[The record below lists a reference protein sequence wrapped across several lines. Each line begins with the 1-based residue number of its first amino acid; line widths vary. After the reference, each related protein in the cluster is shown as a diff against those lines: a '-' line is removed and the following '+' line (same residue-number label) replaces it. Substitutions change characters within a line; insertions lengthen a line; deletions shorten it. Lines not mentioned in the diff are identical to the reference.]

1 MKKTRFLWVR
11 DLPNKCRDNELRD
24 VFGRHGNIQ
33 NVRLFK
39 DGHSRQAIIAFV
51 DVKSAMQAVN
61 ACNNFHGST
70 LKVEYCDSLDSLGI
84 NFELLEHPPKFPND
98 CKDTSSKRST
108 SKGSREHTQP
118 SDTKEAPTQAL
129 KCSNGRPVV
138 ASRFTQNPSVSCDSA
153 SWRGLK
159 LSNLPPLSKLT
170 DEHLRQGL
178 FTEFRRCGRIQL
190 IVLPN
195 TSVSNGPSESG
206 RVAIVTFRRPEEAER
221 AYQAIRSGE
230 KLLFSTLVLAEL
242 HPGFTSP
249 EDHPSKTTSSTGV
262 KVLNESGQNG
272 CAINTGTA
280 SSNFR
285 SPSEQMLKSDAATRS
300 PTRTLY
306 VSGLTTGPTGPV
318 TPAQLT
324 TAFRK
329 FGDIIDVQLQ
339 TSSNSALIQFA
350 EMRGPIRAMSAH
362 SRDPLRLG
370 GRPLFLA
377 YVPSPPST
385 GLWFSDLPNSLASL
399 RDTALLHRLSQ
410 VVPVQQITLI
420 NRFDPS
426 GHSQPSCASTKSNG
440 QCNYAAYI
448 LLASPEHASR
458 LLSDLRSGKHFEED
472 APLNPNF
479 ATTPPK
485 QSPRRLVAVDFA
497 SQRQTTLVNS
507 LKLNAA
513 RSGASNRI
521 RVISATTVEG
531 SACNPHHQFTD
542 SSVTTS
548 CSQYTSAKVSAVV
561 SNDRRPNARLD
572 PSSTNR
578 PSQQQAIAT
587 VPNESRAVPAKHS
600 SCSSSVSGRAHI
612 APHKTSKS
620 TYSEDAKQNQ
630 CRLTAASGIAM
641 LQLKQVDRARNS
653 SPSSLSTCSSSSSL
667 SSESTSSSSSSSSSS
682 TSSSV
687 SSTTSS
693 GSSARSRSHRVLP
706 SPSTK
711 CRFARSRTADVTKVS
726 RRSRAIGSSHPLNV
740 PRPSSTITRKMLS
753 ASSEQS
759 VLSENTEVS
768 DLPWTGSAV
777 KNSTFT
783 QRPLSVV
790 TSITATALSPTRS
803 SAASSGGLSS
813 PGLPSVTISTGLPS
827 NPVRKSNGID
837 GLSGHQLRPST
848 TSHTPGLTTSHT
860 PSTTTLL
867 NGEFR
872 VNPAVSIVS
881 SSASS
886 GVSSGSR
893 SFSSTSSNSSNG
905 GSPSNDSHA
914 KSSHSA
920 LGPKQPITVIH
931 SYHAQSKP
939 CSSLTT
945 TAPSSTKETSTLPAC
960 AITSQSNVARPKTSG
975 PSGRKSRLYCTE
987 VSSGLKLHLST
998 NCPASQS
1005 PGSFSSPPTATPLTV
1020 SIKLGNSGMPSQ
1032 SAIVASP
1039 SDLSTHSESFRPTE
1053 RRRTN
1058 ESLPSTPCSAPP
1070 LNCTLKQT
1078 PSEEVG
1084 CDKLTL
1090 DYPSGGMSTHSTDW
1104 FTFGSPVYESM
1115 YDKIKRRTN
1124 KEAEERRRRQLE
1136 ASTVREKK
1144 RRKQLKKEVHLAKSP
1159 PLNSLPYT
1167 PPESFGSEHSIKTA
1181 MTNSSSRSY
1190 RSKSG
1195 HLKLTDSIKLDDVR
1209 VKVPHN
1215 RMREDGV
1222 VSCRS
1227 STWRPSKHLD
1237 RTWPQLLNS
1246 THPQELSHPSPTKLA
1261 HKVKR
1266 RRRDLSS
1273 TSSSL
1278 SSNDERRSASPPGT
1292 LTRLSLGMR
1301 FPVSATYHE
1310 CVRPLKGSSHSKWS
1324 AEEDDESIGHSSSS
1338 LSCPSSD
1345 KSDRYTRGKKS
1356 RQSCTYPRT
1365 ERFQTCND
1373 QFKIT
1378 TVATHSSVNLGAYG
1392 RNFSRALAAHPEL
1405 KDVRN
1410 SCRLS
1415 ESGTHDTC
1423 SVVPKRSINDS
1434 FSTELSFND
1443 KHKLADSEERKA
1455 QAMND
1460 HKFQLSCGAKRRH
1473 DDENLHS
1480 RKKQRT
1486 LFDCTYEQHISRGTR
1501 LSHLKKV
1508 YEQRARSP
1516 QSCFSDE
1523 ANVLDF
1529 DSDYIKCSAPGSR
1542 GTTTA
1547 EFNGIKWSRGCRS
1560 RRTSTG
1566 LHSGTDDSSL
1576 PVTRSPSPVHCRS
1589 PFYLVNRQIKRNCIL
1604 GSSVCDD
1611 SVGKIEDDRDSV
1623 FDVFPDSDRF
1633 STNSKSTPSTEPME
1647 QSDFNERSFCTKFSD
1662 DEWHSSVASSSP
1674 HPTNIDFDV
1683 DFCPIDKT
1691 EQSSTTYQS
1700 TSFSSQLLSPAGKL
1714 VSPVPDD
1721 SDDDPLNIGRDV
1733 KLFVAMKKDQEVDSI
1748 ICTPVLDHSSAVR
1761 SSFFET
1767 SFIPQDQIEQ
1777 LTREPAGPPTV
1788 DPSNS
1793 NGAAG
1798 NLSPSLN
1805 VQVKT
1810 SPNPHVPSIVVHT
1823 TSVLESTTVK
1833 LPDVTEVCAIP
1844 TTFTKQESAPNDCV
1858 VITSAQ
1864 SHHAFDSSSL
1874 CVMSPTIT
1882 SAVSTLCSCNPLV
1895 NAVSESTCSSSFASV
1910 HPEPVG
1916 EQLDPVSL
1924 INKPELESS
1933 SELSQVSTSTPSST
1947 STFACT
1953 SAVSSQTTDVEIKSF
1968 NNGDKMKVDV
1978 PSNPTSLHLPSPS
1991 SNTIRKSHAAPS
2003 DSIKGLP
2010 IISPPP
2016 NGPPSDAHDITRY
2029 VQSVIERVKAER
2041 VEETQQAVAAAAH
2054 YHPATSHQ
2062 SSSSTSSAVSTIS
2075 GSRSFDVMHVVTHSL
2090 GAAAVTNKRSTNG
2103 QRKPLLVTTS
2113 ACSSTKC
2120 SGINTSSRGSVVSS
2134 SISMHLP
2141 VASSSN
2147 NDTSSGPIL
2156 SPLSSSAGHSN
2167 SQLLTATSTSSD
2179 LQVPTIPGVNACA
2192 PLTVSVSQSVSGRLT
2207 RQSLQH
2213 AQPNAL
2219 QSGKRL
2225 DVPTSVET
2233 SGAINS
2239 RKRRRS
2245 EGKSISFCVTN
2256 KDVPT
2261 VQCSP
2266 LISTSAE
2273 STHSTSKFLSTCLA
2287 SPITPIINKPH
2298 SRLDDAIGDAVHQ
2311 ANCIVGGTFSTCPA
2325 SSAPKS
2331 HTSVDPYEPN
2341 FDEESPPGFDHSQLH
2356 HHRST
2361 TPVSSSPSQQ
2371 PSVCGTR
2378 KALNT
2383 SPIST
2388 CTTSPAIPNIGSIP
2402 VASSCLVTSVHTTSI
2417 ASADSLTD
2425 TRTVPV
2431 STTADSVDEVIRDVL
2446 SGQFDMQSYLCNYRA
2461 EPTTS
2466 LPRISK
2472 DSPNSKISLTPMT
2485 STSTTP
2491 IAVPVCTL
2499 APKSVSVA
2507 GSISTATPFPLSLAS
2522 EPVVAAVTI
2531 PVSSNTT
2538 GANKP
2543 TIIGKNGSS
2552 SVVSIGTGNAL
2563 LNTLLAAL
2571 QLIPGSQ
2578 VTVTGPTAA
2587 SGVVG
2592 GIGTGTI
2599 SATTITLP
2607 VNAARQ
2613 AAANI
2618 KAAMLSATNAMSMVN
2633 TDAVPQTVANDCK
2646 VSAKLQSSEMQTT
2659 AAVTAC
2665 GSATTSKPP
2674 LVSYAISQVSTTS
2687 LTQSQ
2692 QRSLTQTVTIP
2703 RQTTT
2708 TVAQASGTGARVRR
2722 SSGLLLKKTVL
2733 LPKSA
2738 DPSFVSTTVG
2748 NVHLSEPSTTISLQQ
2763 LKTPP
2768 LDRLSGQITAA
2779 RTSVTT
2785 TSIQGSLSGLPTA
2798 NLSSTFS
2805 GASHSSNVCLPV
2817 VSQSHGPGNTAPP
2830 FVQLTSPTPDTTLP
2844 QPLYGRP
2851 SARAAA
2857 PLLSGRSPPIAAPQ
2871 LNNHTMQTL
2880 IDRLSG
2886 AVEPSV
2892 LIALAQA
2899 AVGGTGLNSGGGVS
2913 DPGHSETE
2921 TQVAN
2926 YLRLLAHQLTDTRL
2940 CNGPAAKHVGSNVSL
2955 SDVHGKVTMHA
2966 TATSPPNNPVFAQP
2980 NQQSQRAPQS
2990 ATSSMYIN
2998 TLSPD
3003 VNLVTAA
3010 AVSRP
3015 CSNAD
3020 TNALISPPVVP
3031 PPRSIPPQS
3040 AGVTSLNPI
3049 SWNSL
3054 SHTYPLVWQ
3063 GRLSLKNAETRVA
3076 LHYIYGNP
3084 NLLHDCM
3091 RLLASGGGGQSQHSL
3106 VASGGPL
3113 RIVQRMRL
3121 EPAQLEGVQRKIH
3134 QDGASCVCLALPAG
3148 SGPVELMKQT
3158 QILNDSFIRYMQEK
3172 VAAGIINVGIP
3183 DFQQVRSLCGPYFP
3197 TVRVLTCSTKSC
3209 RSGTASSCSASQS
3222 ITLVGRDYDSLIQMT
3237 GASSISSPAVRS
3249 QLIDYSPRVLTQLHA
3264 VRSLTS
3270 N

>member
-1 MKKTRFLWVR
+1 
-11 DLPNKCRDNELRD
+11 
-24 VFGRHGNIQ
+24 
-33 NVRLFK
+33 
-39 DGHSRQAIIAFV
+39 
-51 DVKSAMQAVN
+51 
-61 ACNNFHGST
+61 
-70 LKVEYCDSLDSLGI
+70 
-84 NFELLEHPPKFPND
+84 
-98 CKDTSSKRST
+98 
-108 SKGSREHTQP
+108 
-118 SDTKEAPTQAL
+118 
-129 KCSNGRPVV
+129 
-138 ASRFTQNPSVSCDSA
+138 
-153 SWRGLK
+153 
-159 LSNLPPLSKLT
+159 
-170 DEHLRQGL
+170 
-178 FTEFRRCGRIQL
+178 
-190 IVLPN
+190 
-195 TSVSNGPSESG
+195 
-206 RVAIVTFRRPEEAER
+206 
-221 AYQAIRSGE
+221 
-230 KLLFSTLVLAEL
+230 
-242 HPGFTSP
+242 
-249 EDHPSKTTSSTGV
+249 
-262 KVLNESGQNG
+262 
-272 CAINTGTA
+272 
-280 SSNFR
+280 
-285 SPSEQMLKSDAATRS
+285 
-300 PTRTLY
+300 
-306 VSGLTTGPTGPV
+306 
-318 TPAQLT
+318 
-324 TAFRK
+324 
-329 FGDIIDVQLQ
+329 
-339 TSSNSALIQFA
+339 
-350 EMRGPIRAMSAH
+350 
-362 SRDPLRLG
+362 
-370 GRPLFLA
+370 
-377 YVPSPPST
+377 
-385 GLWFSDLPNSLASL
+385 
-399 RDTALLHRLSQ
+399 
-410 VVPVQQITLI
+410 
-420 NRFDPS
+420 
-426 GHSQPSCASTKSNG
+426 
-440 QCNYAAYI
+440 
-448 LLASPEHASR
+448 
-458 LLSDLRSGKHFEED
+458 
-472 APLNPNF
+472 
-479 ATTPPK
+479 
-485 QSPRRLVAVDFA
+485 
-497 SQRQTTLVNS
+497 
-507 LKLNAA
+507 
-513 RSGASNRI
+513 
-521 RVISATTVEG
+521 
-531 SACNPHHQFTD
+531 
-542 SSVTTS
+542 
-548 CSQYTSAKVSAVV
+548 
-561 SNDRRPNARLD
+561 
-572 PSSTNR
+572 
-578 PSQQQAIAT
+578 
-587 VPNESRAVPAKHS
+587 
-600 SCSSSVSGRAHI
+600 
-612 APHKTSKS
+612 
-620 TYSEDAKQNQ
+620 
-630 CRLTAASGIAM
+630 
-641 LQLKQVDRARNS
+641 
-653 SPSSLSTCSSSSSL
+653 
-667 SSESTSSSSSSSSSS
+667 
-682 TSSSV
+682 
-687 SSTTSS
+687 
-693 GSSARSRSHRVLP
+693 
-706 SPSTK
+706 
-711 CRFARSRTADVTKVS
+711 
-726 RRSRAIGSSHPLNV
+726 
-740 PRPSSTITRKMLS
+740 
-753 ASSEQS
+753 
-759 VLSENTEVS
+759 
-768 DLPWTGSAV
+768 
-777 KNSTFT
+777 
-783 QRPLSVV
+783 
-790 TSITATALSPTRS
+790 
-803 SAASSGGLSS
+803 
-813 PGLPSVTISTGLPS
+813 
-827 NPVRKSNGID
+827 
-837 GLSGHQLRPST
+837 
-848 TSHTPGLTTSHT
+848 
-860 PSTTTLL
+860 
-867 NGEFR
+867 
-872 VNPAVSIVS
+872 
-881 SSASS
+881 SASS

-893 SFSSTSSNSSNG
+893 SFSSTSSSSSNG

-920 LGPKQPITVIH
+920 SGPKPPITVIH

-945 TAPSSTKETSTLPAC
+945 TAPSSTKGTSTLPAC
-960 AITSQSNVARPKTSG
+960 AISSQSNVARPKTSG
-975 PSGRKSRLYCTE
+975 SSERKSRLYCTE

-1005 PGSFSSPPTATPLTV
+1005 PGPFSSPPTTTPLTV

-1053 RRRTN
+1053 RRTN

-1159 PLNSLPYT
+1159 PLNTSPYT
-1167 PPESFGSEHSIKTA
+1167 PPESFGSEHSMKTA

-1195 HLKLTDSIKLDDVR
+1195 HLKLTDSTKLDDVR

-1278 SSNDERRSASPPGT
+1278 SSNDERRSTSPPGT

-1345 KSDRYTRGKKS
+1345 KSDRYTRDKKS

-1373 QFKIT
+1373 QCKMT
-1378 TVATHSSVNLGAYG
+1378 TVATHSSVNLCAYG
-1392 RNFSRALAAHPEL
+1392 RNFSKALAARSEL

-1423 SVVPKRSINDS
+1423 SIVPKRSVNDS
-1434 FSTELSFND
+1434 FSTELSFKD
-1443 KHKLADSEERKA
+1443 KHKLTDNEERKV
-1455 QAMND
+1455 QAVND
-1460 HKFQLSCGAKRRH
+1460 HKFQFSCAAKRHH

-1486 LFDCTYEQHISRGTR
+1486 LFDCAYEHHIDRGTR

-1523 ANVLDF
+1523 ADVLDF
-1529 DSDYIKCSAPGSR
+1529 DSDYMKCSAPGSH
-1542 GTTTA
+1542 GTITA

-1589 PFYLVNRQIKRNCIL
+1589 PFYLVNRQIKRSCIL
-1604 GSSVCDD
+1604 GSSVCGD

-1623 FDVFPDSDRF
+1623 FDAFPDSDRF

-1674 HPTNIDFDV
+1674 HPTNIDFDA

-1721 SDDDPLNIGRDV
+1721 SDDDPLNIGHDV
-1733 KLFVAMKKDQEVDSI
+1733 KLFVTMKKDQDADSI
-1748 ICTPVLDHSSAVR
+1748 ICTPVLDPSSAVK

-1777 LTREPAGPPTV
+1777 PTREPAGPPAA
-1788 DPSNS
+1788 DPNNS
-1793 NGAAG
+1793 IGAEG
-1798 NLSPSLN
+1798 NRSPSPN
-1805 VQVKT
+1805 VRVKT
-1810 SPNPHVPSIVVHT
+1810 SPNSRIPSRVVHT
-1823 TSVLESTTVK
+1823 TSVLESTAIK
-1833 LPDVTEVCAIP
+1833 SPDITEVCAIP

-1874 CVMSPTIT
+1874 CVMSPAVTT
-1882 SAVSTLCSCNPLV
+1882 AVSTVCSCNPSV
-1895 NAVSESTCSSSFASV
+1895 NTISETTCSSSFASV
-1910 HPEPVG
+1910 HPEPFG
-1916 EQLDPVSL
+1916 KQLEPVSV

-1933 SELSQVSTSTPSST
+1933 SELSQVSTSTPT
-1947 STFACT
+1947 STFTFGCT
-1953 SAVSSQTTDVEIKSF
+1953 SAVSSQTTDVEIKSS
-1968 NNGDKMKVDV
+1968 NNDDKVKVDV
-1978 PSNPTSLHLPSPS
+1978 PSNSTPLHLQSPS
-1991 SNTIRKSHAAPS
+1991 SNTTRKSHAASS
-2003 DSIKGLP
+2003 DSVKGLP
-2010 IISPPP
+2010 VISPPP

-2054 YHPATSHQ
+2054 YHPTTSHQ
-2062 SSSSTSSAVSTIS
+2062 SSSGISSAVSTVS

-2090 GAAAVTNKRSTNG
+2090 GAAVVANKRSTNG

-2120 SGINTSSRGSVVSS
+2120 SGANSSSRGSVVST

-2141 VASSSN
+2141 AASSSN
-2147 NDTSSGPIL
+2147 NDTTSGPIV
-2156 SPLSSSAGHSN
+2156 SPLSNSAGHSN
-2167 SQLLTATSTSSD
+2167 SQLLAAISTSSD

-2192 PLTVSVSQSVSGRLT
+2192 PLTVSVSQSASGRLT
-2207 RQSLQH
+2207 RQSQQH
-2213 AQPNAL
+2213 TQPNAL
-2219 QSGKRL
+2219 QSGKRP
-2225 DVPTSVET
+2225 DVSTSVEA

-2245 EGKSISFCVTN
+2245 EGKSISFCVSN

-2266 LISTSAE
+2266 LTSTSTE
-2273 STHSTSKFLSTCLA
+2273 SAHSTSKFLSTCLA
-2287 SPITPIINKPH
+2287 SPLIPIINKPH
-2298 SRLDDAIGDAVHQ
+2298 SRLDDATGDAVHQ
-2311 ANCIVGGTFSTCPA
+2311 ANCTVGVTSSTCSA

-2378 KALNT
+2378 KTINT
-2383 SPIST
+2383 SPITT
-2388 CTTSPAIPNIGSIP
+2388 CNTSPAIPNICSIP
-2402 VASSCLVTSVHTTSI
+2402 VANGGLVTSVHTTSI
-2417 ASADSLTD
+2417 ASADSLID
-2425 TRTVPV
+2425 TRAVPV
-2431 STTADSVDEVIRDVL
+2431 STAADSVDEVIRDVL
-2446 SGQFDMQSYLCNYRA
+2446 SGQFDMQSYLSNYRA

-2472 DSPNSKISLTPMT
+2472 DSPNPKINVTPVI
-2485 STSTTP
+2485 STSATP

-2531 PVSSNTT
+2531 PVSSNTG

-2592 GIGTGTI
+2592 GMGTGTI

-2618 KAAMLSATNAMSMVN
+2618 K
-2633 TDAVPQTVANDCK
+2633 
-2646 VSAKLQSSEMQTT
+2646 VSAKPSSSEIQTTT
-2659 AAVTAC
+2659 AATAC
-2665 GSATTSKPP
+2665 GSAATNKPP
-2674 LVSYAISQVSTTS
+2674 LVSYAISQVSAAS
-2687 LTQSQ
+2687 STQSQ
-2692 QRSLTQTVTIP
+2692 QRPLTQAVTIP

-2722 SSGLLLKKTVL
+2722 SSGLILKKTVL
-2733 LPKSA
+2733 LPKST
-2738 DPSFVSTTVG
+2738 DPSFVSTSVG
-2748 NVHLSEPSTTISLQQ
+2748 SVHLSEPSTTISLQQ

-2768 LDRLSGQITAA
+2768 LDRLSEQITAA

-2785 TSIQGSLSGLPTA
+2785 TSIQSSLSGLSTP
-2798 NLSSTFS
+2798 NISSAFS
-2805 GASHSSNVCLPV
+2805 GASHPSNV
-2817 VSQSHGPGNTAPP
+2817 VSQPHGPGNTASP
-2830 FVQLTSPTPDTTLP
+2830 FVQLTSPTPETTLP
-2844 QPLYGRP
+2844 PPPYGRP

-2857 PLLSGRSPPIAAPQ
+2857 PLLSGRSPSLAAPQ

-2899 AVGGTGLNSGGGVS
+2899 AVGGTGLSGGSGVN

-2940 CNGPAAKHVGSNVSL
+2940 CNGPAAKHIGPNVSL

-2966 TATSPPNNPVFAQP
+2966 AATSPPNNPVFAQL
-2980 NQQSQRAPQS
+2980 NQHSQRAPQS

-2998 TLSPD
+2998 APSPD
-3003 VNLVTAA
+3003 VNLVAAA
-3010 AVSRP
+3010 AVSRA

-3020 TNALISPPVVP
+3020 TNALISPPIVP
-3031 PPRSIPPQS
+3031 PPRSIPPQP
-3040 AGVTSLNPI
+3040 AGATPLNPI

-3183 DFQQVRSLCGPYFP
+3183 DFQQM
-3197 TVRVLTCSTKSC
+3197 T
-3209 RSGTASSCSASQS
+3209 SG
-3222 ITLVGRDYDSLIQMT
+3222 
-3237 GASSISSPAVRS
+3237 SSISSPAVRS
-3249 QLIDYSPRVLTQLHA
+3249 QPIDYFPHVLPTCPNSRRPFAH
-3264 VRSLTS
+3264 V
-3270 N
+3270 

>member
-1 MKKTRFLWVR
+1 MKKTRFLWIR

-33 NVRLFK
+33 NVRIFK

-51 DVKSAMQAVN
+51 DVKSAVQAAN
-61 ACNNFHGST
+61 ACNNFHGSS

-84 NFELLEHPPKFPND
+84 NFGLLEHPLKFPD
-98 CKDTSSKRST
+98 CKDSSSKRPT
-108 SKGSREHTQP
+108 SKSSREHTQL
-118 SDTKEAPTQAL
+118 SDTKVAPTQVL

-138 ASRFTQNPSVSCDSA
+138 GSRFAQNPPVSCDST

-190 IVLPN
+190 IVLPS

-272 CAINTGTA
+272 CLINAETA

-285 SPSEQMLKSDAATRS
+285 PPSEQMLKSDAATRS

-318 TPAQLT
+318 TSAQLT

-329 FGDIIDVQLQ
+329 FGDII
-339 TSSNSALIQFA
+339 
-350 EMRGPIRAMSAH
+350 
-362 SRDPLRLG
+362 
-370 GRPLFLA
+370 
-377 YVPSPPST
+377 
-385 GLWFSDLPNSLASL
+385 
-399 RDTALLHRLSQ
+399 
-410 VVPVQQITLI
+410 ITLI

-426 GHSQPSCASTKSNG
+426 GRTQPSCASTKSDG

-458 LLSDLRSGKHFEED
+458 LLSDLRSGKHLEED
-472 APLNPNF
+472 VALNPDF
-479 ATTPPK
+479 AATPTK
-485 QSPRRLVAVDFA
+485 QLPRRLVAVDFA

-513 RSGASNRI
+513 RSGASSRI
-521 RVISATTVEG
+521 RVISATTIEG
-531 SACNPHHQFTD
+531 PTCNLHQLTD
-542 SSVTTS
+542 SSVTKP
-548 CSQYTSAKVSAVV
+548 CSQYASAKVSAAV
-561 SNDRRPNARLD
+561 SNDRRPNAKPD
-572 PSSTNR
+572 PSATNR
-578 PSQQQAIAT
+578 SSQQQVVAT
-587 VPNESRAVPAKHS
+587 LPNESRAVSAKHS
-600 SCSSSVSGRAHI
+600 SCNSSVPDPAHVTT
-612 APHKTSKS
+612 HKTSKS
-620 TYSEDAKQNQ
+620 SYSEDVKHQ
-630 CRLTAASGIAM
+630 CRLTTSGVTM
-641 LQLKQVDRARNS
+641 LHLKQVDRARNS

-687 SSTTSS
+687 SSTSSS

-711 CRFARSRTADVTKVS
+711 CRFARSRTADVAKVS
-726 RRSRAIGSSHPLNV
+726 HRSRAIGSSNPLNV
-740 PRPSSTITRKMLS
+740 PKPSNTITRKVLS

-768 DLPWTGSAV
+768 DFPWTGSAV
-777 KNSTFT
+777 KNPAFT
-783 QRPLSVV
+783 QHPLSVV
-790 TSITATALSPTRS
+790 TSIAAAVLSPTRS
-803 SAASSGGLSS
+803 SAANSEGLSS
-813 PGLPSVTISTGLPS
+813 PGLPSVTISTGLLS
-827 NPVRKSNGID
+827 NPMRKSNGID
-837 GLSGHQLRPST
+837 GLSGTGHQLRPST
-848 TSHTPGLTTSHT
+848 TNSHIPSLTTSHT

-872 VNPAVSIVS
+872 VNPAVNIVP

-905 GSPSNDSHA
+905 GSPSNDSHT

-920 LGPKQPITVIH
+920 SGPKPPITVIH
-931 SYHAQSKP
+931 SYHTQPKP
-939 CSSLTT
+939 CSSLMT
-945 TAPSSTKETSTLPAC
+945 TAPSSTKGTSILPAC
-960 AITSQSNVARPKTSG
+960 AITSQSKVVRPKTSG
-975 PSGRKSRLYCTE
+975 PERKSRLYCTE

-1005 PGSFSSPPTATPLTV
+1005 PVPFSSPPTTTPLTV
-1020 SIKLGNSGMPSQ
+1020 SIKLGNSGTPSQ
-1032 SAIVASP
+1032 NAIVASP
-1039 SDLSTHSESFRPTE
+1039 SDLSTHSESFRLTE

-1058 ESLPSTPCSAPP
+1058 DSLPLTPCSAPP

-1078 PSEEVG
+1078 PSAEVG

-1144 RRKQLKKEVHLAKSP
+1144 RRKQLKKEVQLAKSP
-1159 PLNSLPYT
+1159 PLNTLPYT
-1167 PPESFGSEHSIKTA
+1167 PPESLGSERSIKTS

-1195 HLKLTDSIKLDDVR
+1195 HLKLTDSTKLDDVR
-1209 VKVPHN
+1209 VKVPHG
-1215 RMREDGV
+1215 RMRESGV

-1246 THPQELSHPSPTKLA
+1246 THVQELSHPSPTKLA
-1261 HKVKR
+1261 HKIKR

-1324 AEEDDESIGHSSSS
+1324 AEEDDESVGHSSSS

-1345 KSDRYTRGKKS
+1345 KSDRYTRSKKS
-1356 RQSCTYPRT
+1356 RQSCTYTRT

-1373 QFKIT
+1373 RCKMT
-1378 TVATHSSVNLGAYG
+1378 TVATHSSVNLRAYG
-1392 RNFSRALAAHPEL
+1392 RNFSKALAAHPEP
-1405 KDVRN
+1405 KGMRN

-1415 ESGTHDTC
+1415 EPGTHDTC
-1423 SVVPKRSINDS
+1423 SVVSKRNINGS
-1434 FSTELSFND
+1434 FSTELSFNN
-1443 KHKLADSEERKA
+1443 KHKLADNEEHKTHA
-1455 QAMND
+1455 VND
-1460 HKFQLSCGAKRRH
+1460 HKFQFSCGAKRRH

-1480 RKKQRT
+1480 RKKQRA
-1486 LFDCTYEQHISRGTR
+1486 LFDCTYEHHIGRATR

-1508 YEQRARSP
+1508 YEQQARSP

-1529 DSDYIKCSAPGSR
+1529 DSDYMKCSAPGSH

-1547 EFNGIKWSRGCRS
+1547 EFNGIKWSRGCRN

-1576 PVTRSPSPVHCRS
+1576 PITRSPSPVHCRS
-1589 PFYLVNRQIKRNCIL
+1589 PFYLVNRQIKRSCIL
-1604 GSSVCDD
+1604 GSSVCDG
-1611 SVGKIEDDRDSV
+1611 SVGKIEDDQDSA

-1647 QSDFNERSFCTKFSD
+1647 QSDFNERNFCTKFSD

-1714 VSPVPDD
+1714 VSPIPGD
-1721 SDDDPLNIGRDV
+1721 SDDDPLNIGHDV
-1733 KLFVAMKKDQEVDSI
+1733 KLFVSMKKDQDADSI
-1748 ICTPVLDHSSAVR
+1748 ICTPVLDPSAIK

-1777 LTREPAGPPTV
+1777 PTCEPVGPSAV
-1788 DPSNS
+1788 DPINS
-1793 NGAAG
+1793 IGAEG
-1798 NLSPSLN
+1798 NRSPSPS

-1810 SPNPHVPSIVVHT
+1810 SPNSHIRSKVVHT
-1823 TSVLESTTVK
+1823 TSVLEGTSVK
-1833 LPDVTEVCAIP
+1833 SPDVTEVCAIP
-1844 TTFTKQESAPNDCV
+1844 TTYTKQESVPNDYV

-1864 SHHAFDSSSL
+1864 NHHAFDSSSL
-1874 CVMSPTIT
+1874 CVMSPMVTT
-1882 SAVSTLCSCNPLV
+1882 AVSTPYSCNPLT
-1895 NAVSESTCSSSFASV
+1895 NAISESICSSSFASV
-1910 HPEPVG
+1910 HSEPVG
-1916 EQLDPVSL
+1916 EQLKPVSL
-1924 INKPELESS
+1924 VNKPELESS
-1933 SELSQVSTSTPSST
+1933 SELSQVPPSTSSST
-1947 STFACT
+1947 STFCCT
-1953 SAVSSQTTDVEIKSF
+1953 SAVSSHTTDVEIKSF
-1968 NNGDKMKVDV
+1968 NNGDKVKADV
-1978 PSNPTSLHLPSPS
+1978 PSNSTPLHLQSPS
-1991 SNTIRKSHAAPS
+1991 SNTTRKSHGASS

-2054 YHPATSHQ
+2054 YHPTTSHQ
-2062 SSSSTSSAVSTIS
+2062 SNSFNISSAVSTVS
-2075 GSRSFDVMHVVTHSL
+2075 GSRSFDSMHVVTHSL
-2090 GAAAVTNKRSTNG
+2090 GAAVVTSKRSTNG

-2120 SGINTSSRGSVVSS
+2120 NGANTFSRGSVVSAS
-2134 SISMHLP
+2134 TSVHLP
-2141 VASSSN
+2141 TTSSSSN
-2147 NDTSSGPIL
+2147 DISSSPIVF
-2156 SPLSSSAGHSN
+2156 SLSSSAGHSS
-2167 SQLLTATSTSSD
+2167 SQLLTTTNASPD
-2179 LQVPTIPGVNACA
+2179 VQVPTIPGVNACA
-2192 PLTVSVSQSVSGRLT
+2192 PLTVSVSQSASGRLT
-2207 RQSLQH
+2207 RQSQH
-2213 AQPNAL
+2213 AQPTGL
-2219 QSGKRL
+2219 QSGKRP
-2225 DVPTSVET
+2225 DVSISVDM

-2245 EGKSISFCVTN
+2245 EGKSISFCVAN
-2256 KDVPT
+2256 KDVPA

-2266 LISTSAE
+2266 LNSTSTE
-2273 STHSTSKFLSTCLA
+2273 SAHSTSRFLSSCLA
-2287 SPITPIINKPH
+2287 SPIIPIVNKPH
-2298 SRLDDAIGDAVHQ
+2298 NRLDDATGDAAHQ
-2311 ANCIVGGTFSTCPA
+2311 ANCTVGTT
-2325 SSAPKS
+2325 SSACPPSSVPKS

-2371 PSVCGTR
+2371 STVCGTR
-2378 KALNT
+2378 KAINT
-2383 SPIST
+2383 SPITT
-2388 CTTSPAIPNIGSIP
+2388 CTTSPGVPNIGSSP
-2402 VASSCLVTSVHTTSI
+2402 AASSCLVTSVHTTAI
-2417 ASADSLTD
+2417 ASADLLPD
-2425 TRTVPV
+2425 TRTVPI

-2446 SGQFDMQSYLCNYRA
+2446 SGQFDMQSYLSNYRA
-2461 EPTTS
+2461 EQTTS
-2466 LPRISK
+2466 LSRISK
-2472 DSPNSKISLTPMT
+2472 DSPNPKVSVTPVT
-2485 STSTTP
+2485 SINATS
-2491 IAVPVCTL
+2491 IAIPVCTL

-2531 PVSSNTT
+2531 PVSSNTG

-2592 GIGTGTI
+2592 GMGTGTI

-2618 KAAMLSATNAMSMVN
+2618 KAAMLSATNAMSTVN
-2633 TDAVPQTVANDCK
+2633 TDAVPQTVANECK
-2646 VSAKLQSSEMQTT
+2646 VSAKLSSSEMQATT
-2659 AAVTAC
+2659 AVAAC
-2665 GSATTSKPP
+2665 GSATANKPP
-2674 LVSYAISQVSTTS
+2674 LVSCAVGQASAAS

-2692 QRSLTQTVTIP
+2692 QRPPIQTVTIP
-2703 RQTTT
+2703 RQTATAA
-2708 TVAQASGTGARVRR
+2708 AQASDTGARVRR

-2733 LPKSA
+2733 LPKST
-2738 DPSFVSTTVG
+2738 DPSFVSSSVG
-2748 NVHLSEPSTTISLQQ
+2748 SGHLTEPSATISLQQ
-2763 LKTPP
+2763 LKTPL
-2768 LDRLSGQITAA
+2768 LDRLSGQITAT

-2785 TSIQGSLSGLPTA
+2785 TSIQSSLSGLSTPTI
-2798 NLSSTFS
+2798 SSAFN
-2805 GASHSSNVCLPV
+2805 GASHSSNACLPV
-2817 VSQSHGPGNTAPP
+2817 VSQPHGPGNTAPP
-2830 FVQLTSPTPDTTLP
+2830 FVQLTSPTSDTTLP
-2844 QPLYGRP
+2844 QPPYGRSP
-2851 SARAAA
+2851 ARAAA
-2857 PLLSGRSPPIAAPQ
+2857 PLLSGRSPPVATPQ

-2892 LIALAQA
+2892 LMALAQA
-2899 AVGGTGLNSGGGVS
+2899 AVGGTGLGGGSGVNE
-2913 DPGHSETE
+2913 PGHSETE

-2940 CNGPAAKHVGSNVSL
+2940 CNGPTAKHVGPNVSL
-2955 SDVHGKVTMHA
+2955 SEVHGKVNLHA
-2966 TATSPPNNPVFAQP
+2966 TATSPPNNPVFAQL

-2998 TLSPD
+2998 APSPD
-3003 VNLVTAA
+3003 VNLVAAA

-3015 CSNAD
+3015 CSNAE
-3020 TNALISPPVVP
+3020 TNALISPPIVP
-3031 PPRSIPPQS
+3031 PPRPIPPQS
-3040 AGVTSLNPI
+3040 AGATSLNPI

-3183 DFQQVRSLCGPYFP
+3183 DFQQVRFVKYG
-3197 TVRVLTCSTKSC
+3197 VIRGVLHNEVIRPSPSIDSA
-3209 RSGTASSCSASQS
+3209 RSNGRCDNE
-3222 ITLVGRDYDSLIQMT
+3222 ITPLGGLGENLVDFLR
-3237 GASSISSPAVRS
+3237 
-3249 QLIDYSPRVLTQLHA
+3249 
-3264 VRSLTS
+3264 
-3270 N
+3270 

>member
-70 LKVEYCDSLDSLGI
+70 LKVEYCDSLDALGI
-84 NFELLEHPPKFPND
+84 NFGLLEHPSKLPND
-98 CKDTSSKRST
+98 CKDLSSKRST
-108 SKGSREHTQP
+108 SKGSREHIQR
-118 SDTKEAPTQAL
+118 SDTKEAPTQTL

-138 ASRFTQNPSVSCDSA
+138 GSRFAQNPSVSCGST

-285 SPSEQMLKSDAATRS
+285 PPSEQMLKSDAATRS

-318 TPAQLT
+318 TSAQLT

-385 GLWFSDLPNSLASL
+385 GLWFSDLPTSLASL

-426 GHSQPSCASTKSNG
+426 GRSQPSCASTKSNG

-448 LLASPEHASR
+448 LLASQEHASR

-479 ATTPPK
+479 ATTPLK

-521 RVISATTVEG
+521 RIISATTVEG
-531 SACNPHHQFTD
+531 SACSPHHQFTD
-542 SSVTTS
+542 SSVMTS
-548 CSQYTSAKVSAVV
+548 CSQYASAKVSAVV
-561 SNDRRPNARLD
+561 ADDRRPNARPD
-572 PSSTNR
+572 PSTTNR
-578 PSQQQAIAT
+578 SSQQQVIAT
-587 VPNESRAVPAKHS
+587 VSNESRAVPSKHS
-600 SCSSSVSGRAHI
+600 SCGGSVSDRAHVVT
-612 APHKTSKS
+612 HKTSKS
-620 TYSEDAKQNQ
+620 TYSEEAKQNQ
-630 CRLTAASGIAM
+630 CRLTAASGITM

-687 SSTTSS
+687 SSTSTS
-693 GSSARSRSHRVLP
+693 GSSVRSRSHRVLP

-711 CRFARSRTADVTKVS
+711 CRFARSRTANVTKVS
-726 RRSRAIGSSHPLNV
+726 HRSHAIGSSNPLNV
-740 PRPSSTITRKMLS
+740 LRSSSDITRKLLS

-759 VLSENTEVS
+759 VLSESTDVS
-768 DLPWTGSAV
+768 DFPWTGSAV
-777 KNSTFT
+777 KNSVFT

-803 SAASSGGLSS
+803 STASSGSLSS

-837 GLSGHQLRPST
+837 GLSGPGHQLRPCT
-848 TSHTPGLTTSHT
+848 TNSHPPGLTASHT

-872 VNPAVSIVS
+872 VNPAVNIVS

-914 KSSHSA
+914 KSSHNAS
-920 LGPKQPITVIH
+920 GPKPPITVIH
-931 SYHAQSKP
+931 SYHTQSKP

-945 TAPSSTKETSTLPAC
+945 TAPSSTKGTSTLPTC
-960 AITSQSNVARPKTSG
+960 VIGPQSNVARPKTSG
-975 PSGRKSRLYCTE
+975 PSERKSRLYCTE

-998 NCPASQS
+998 SCPASQS
-1005 PGSFSSPPTATPLTV
+1005 PGPFSSPPTATPLTV

-1053 RRRTN
+1053 RRTN

-1078 PSEEVG
+1078 ASEEVG

-1159 PLNSLPYT
+1159 PLNTLPYT

-1181 MTNSSSRSY
+1181 LTNSSSRSY

-1195 HLKLTDSIKLDDVR
+1195 HLKLTDSTKLDDVR
-1209 VKVPHN
+1209 VKVSHN

-1227 STWRPSKHLD
+1227 ATWRPSKHLD

-1345 KSDRYTRGKKS
+1345 KSDRYTRDKKS
-1356 RQSCTYPRT
+1356 RQSCTFPRT
-1365 ERFQTCND
+1365 ERLQACND
-1373 QFKIT
+1373 QCKMT
-1378 TVATHSSVNLGAYG
+1378 TVATHSSVSLRAYG
-1392 RNFSRALAAHPEL
+1392 RNFSKALAARSEL
-1405 KDVRN
+1405 KDVRS

-1423 SVVPKRSINDS
+1423 SVVPKRSSNDG

-1443 KHKLADSEERKA
+1443 KHKLADNEERKA
-1455 QAMND
+1455 QVMND
-1460 HKFQLSCGAKRRH
+1460 RKFQFSCGTKRRH

-1486 LFDCTYEQHISRGTR
+1486 LFDCAYEHHISRGTR

-1516 QSCFSDE
+1516 RSCFSDE

-1529 DSDYIKCSAPGSR
+1529 DSDYMKCSAPGSH
-1542 GTTTA
+1542 GTATA
-1547 EFNGIKWSRGCRS
+1547 EFNGIKWSRDCRS

-1589 PFYLVNRQIKRNCIL
+1589 PFYVVNRQIKRNCIL
-1604 GSSVCDD
+1604 GSSVCGD

-1623 FDVFPDSDRF
+1623 FDAFPDSDRF

-1700 TSFSSQLLSPAGKL
+1700 TSFSSQLLSPVGKL

-1721 SDDDPLNIGRDV
+1721 SDDDPLNIGHDV
-1733 KLFVAMKKDQEVDSI
+1733 KLFVTMKKDQDADSI
-1748 ICTPVLDHSSAVR
+1748 ICTPVLDSSSAVKG
-1761 SSFFET
+1761 SFFET

-1777 LTREPAGPPTV
+1777 PTREPAGPSAV

-1793 NGAAG
+1793 NGAEG
-1798 NLSPSLN
+1798 NRSPTPN
-1805 VQVKT
+1805 VQLKT
-1810 SPNPHVPSIVVHT
+1810 SPNPHMPSRVVHT

-1833 LPDVTEVCAIP
+1833 SPDVTVVCTIP

-1864 SHHAFDSSSL
+1864 SHQAFDNSSL
-1874 CVMSPTIT
+1874 CVISPTVT
-1882 SAVSTLCSCNPLV
+1882 TAVSTLCSCNPLV
-1895 NAVSESTCSSSFASV
+1895 SAISESTCSLSFAPL
-1910 HPEPVG
+1910 HPEPLE
-1916 EQLDPVSL
+1916 EQLEPVSL
-1924 INKPELESS
+1924 INKPQLESS
-1933 SELSQVSTSTPSST
+1933 SELPQVSTSTPST
-1947 STFACT
+1947 STFGCT
-1953 SAVSSQTTDVEIKSF
+1953 PAVSSQMTDVEIKSF
-1968 NNGDKMKVDV
+1968 NNGDKVKVDV
-1978 PSNPTSLHLPSPS
+1978 PSNSTPLHLQSPS
-1991 SNTIRKSHAAPS
+1991 SSTTRKSHVTSS
-2003 DSIKGLP
+2003 DSVKGLP

-2054 YHPATSHQ
+2054 YHPTTSHQ
-2062 SSSSTSSAVSTIS
+2062 SSSSISSAVSTIS

-2090 GAAAVTNKRSTNG
+2090 GTAVATNKRSTNG

-2120 SGINTSSRGSVVSS
+2120 SGVNTSSRGSVVPA

-2141 VASSSN
+2141 V
-2147 NDTSSGPIL
+2147 NDISSGPIV
-2156 SPLSSSAGHSN
+2156 SSLSSSAGHSN
-2167 SQLLTATSTSSD
+2167 SQLLAATSTSSD

-2192 PLTVSVSQSVSGRLT
+2192 PLTVSVSQLTSGRLT
-2207 RQSLQH
+2207 RQSQQH
-2213 AQPNAL
+2213 AQPNTL
-2219 QSGKRL
+2219 QSGKRP
-2225 DVPTSVET
+2225 DVSTSVET

-2245 EGKSISFCVTN
+2245 EGKSISFCVAN

-2266 LISTSAE
+2266 LTSTSTE
-2273 STHSTSKFLSTCLA
+2273 SIHSTSKFLSTCLN
-2287 SPITPIINKPH
+2287 SPSIPIINKPH

-2311 ANCIVGGTFSTCPA
+2311 ANCIVGATSSTCPT
-2325 SSAPKS
+2325 SSTSKS

-2341 FDEESPPGFDHSQLH
+2341 FDEDSPPGFDHSQLH

-2378 KALNT
+2378 KTTNT
-2383 SPIST
+2383 SPITT

-2402 VASSCLVTSVHTTSI
+2402 VANSCLETSVHTSTI

-2425 TRTVPV
+2425 TRAVPV

-2446 SGQFDMQSYLCNYRA
+2446 SGQFDMQSYLSNYRA

-2466 LPRISK
+2466 LPRTSK
-2472 DSPNSKISLTPMT
+2472 ESPNPKINVIPVI
-2485 STSTTP
+2485 STSATP
-2491 IAVPVCTL
+2491 IAVPVCAMT
-2499 APKSVSVA
+2499 AKSVSVA

-2531 PVSSNTT
+2531 PVSSNT
-2538 GANKP
+2538 GGVNKP

-2592 GIGTGTI
+2592 GMGTGTI

-2618 KAAMLSATNAMSMVN
+2618 KAAMLSATNAMSTVN

-2646 VSAKLQSSEMQTT
+2646 VSAKLSSSEMQTT
-2659 AAVTAC
+2659 TAVTAY
-2665 GSATTSKPP
+2665 GSATNNKPP
-2674 LVSYAISQVSTTS
+2674 LVSYAISQVSAAG

-2692 QRSLTQTVTIP
+2692 QRPLTQTVTIP

-2733 LPKSA
+2733 LPKST
-2738 DPSFVSTTVG
+2738 DLSFVSTSVG
-2748 NVHLSEPSTTISLQQ
+2748 SVHLPEPSTTTSLQQ

-2785 TSIQGSLSGLPTA
+2785 TSIQSSLSGLSTP
-2798 NLSSTFS
+2798 NISSAFS
-2805 GASHSSNVCLPV
+2805 GVSHSSNVCLPV
-2817 VSQSHGPGNTAPP
+2817 ISQPHSSGNTAPP
-2830 FVQLTSPTPDTTLP
+2830 FVQLTSTSDSTLP
-2844 QPLYGRP
+2844 QPPYGRP

-2857 PLLSGRSPPIAAPQ
+2857 PLLSGRSPPIAAPH
-2871 LNNHTMQTL
+2871 LNNHTLQTL

-2899 AVGGTGLNSGGGVS
+2899 AVGGTGLSGGGGGVS

-2940 CNGPAAKHVGSNVSL
+2940 CNGPAAKHVGPTVSL

-2966 TATSPPNNPVFAQP
+2966 TATSPPNSTVFAQL

-2998 TLSPD
+2998 APSPD
-3003 VNLVTAA
+3003 VNLVAAA

-3020 TNALISPPVVP
+3020 TNALISPPIIP
-3031 PPRSIPPQS
+3031 PPRSIPPQT
-3040 AGVTSLNPI
+3040 AGATSLNPI

-3183 DFQQVRSLCGPYFP
+3183 DFQQGLYVVHIFP
-3197 TVRVLTCSTKSC
+3197 PCD
-3209 RSGTASSCSASQS
+3209 QS
-3222 ITLVGRDYDSLIQMT
+3222 ITLVGRDYDGLIQMT
-3237 GASSISSPAVRS
+3237 GGSSISSPAVRS
-3249 QLIDYSPRVLTQLHA
+3249 QSIDYFPRVL
-3264 VRSLTS
+3264 LTCPTS
-3270 N
+3270 RRPFAHV